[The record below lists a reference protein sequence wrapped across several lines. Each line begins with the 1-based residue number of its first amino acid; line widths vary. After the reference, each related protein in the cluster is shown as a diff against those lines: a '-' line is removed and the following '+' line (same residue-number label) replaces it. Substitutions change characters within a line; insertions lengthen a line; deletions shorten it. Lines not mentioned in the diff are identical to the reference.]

1 VLVVGWSGLRAV
13 VSYLRRKA
21 TATAVGSPGKGLRSG
36 TMTTLERATKPSTSI
51 NGSSGDRCL
60 VRKTTMHTYKGHS
73 SIVPAHVLLT
83 I

>member
-73 SIVPAHVLLT
+73 SIVHAHVLLT